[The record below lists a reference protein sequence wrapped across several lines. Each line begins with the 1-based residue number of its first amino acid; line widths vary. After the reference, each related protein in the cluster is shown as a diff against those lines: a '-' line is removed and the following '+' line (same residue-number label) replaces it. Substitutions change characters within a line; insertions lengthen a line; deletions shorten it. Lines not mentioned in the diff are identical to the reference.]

1 MKDLHKYA
9 DLMKELSDEDL
20 FICLFVAVH
29 ITHYHCSAFK
39 GYTLNLLENIYRKK
53 LDVAVNAE
61 KMVDSLCSF
70 DLPSCCLLLA
80 WFLLQECLELA
91 VETYGWETKKRQK
104 VA

>member
-29 ITHYHCSAFK
+29 ITHYH
-39 GYTLNLLENIYRKK
+39 LNLLENIYRKK

-61 KMVDSLCSF
+61 KMVDSLVRF
-70 DLPSCCLLLA
+70 GYVGGGNLKFAYL
-80 WFLLQECLELA
+80 
-91 VETYGWETKKRQK
+91 
-104 VA
+104 